1 MDMLYIHMF
10 APVKQR
16 EDGTYVFAAPLND
29 GHVPMI
35 ALSDLGYYARYI
47 FDHREEMSAVD
58 LEVASDM
65 VSWDYLVKTF
75 TKVTGKK
82 GEYVRQ
88 TLDEF
93 FELRSAVAD
102 KAVAHDLR
110 KAEEQAAERKNI
122 TFRENFSGFWSSFRD
137 DIIKRD
143 MDYLTRIHPNRLD
156 LEKWMREV
164 KYTGDETKPLLKD
177 LDTRPLMLDA
187 EKVALL

>member
-1 MDMLYIHMF
+1 MF
-10 APVKQR
+10 APIKQR
-16 EDGTYVFAAPLND
+16 EDGTYVFAAPLGD

-35 ALSDLGYYARYI
+35 ALSDLGFYARYI

-82 GEYVRQ
+82 AEYVRQ
-88 TLDEF
+88 TLDDF
-93 FELRSAVAD
+93 FAIRGAMAD

-110 KAEEQAAERKNI
+110 EAEAKVTLEEVAERKNT

-143 MDYLTRIHPNRLD
+143 MNYLSQIHPNRLD
-156 LEKWMREV
+156 LDKWMRSV
-164 KYTGDETKPLLKD
+164 KYSGDEIKPLLKD
-177 LDTRPLMLDA
+177 LDSRPLVLDA
-187 EKVALL
+187 ARVALL

>member
-1 MDMLYIHMF
+1 
-10 APVKQR
+10 
-16 EDGTYVFAAPLND
+16 
-29 GHVPMI
+29 MI

-122 TFRENFSGFWSSFRD
+122 TFRENFSG
-137 DIIKRD
+137 
-143 MDYLTRIHPNRLD
+143 LRIHPNRLD